1 MGKVRVSLL
10 SNKRAKQI
18 NPMLAWEMLHKFY
31 HMYHNIKSL
40 YKTGI
45 ANRTTSTLSKY
56 MITDRRHNNIWN
68 KVLYINQ
75 LY

>member
-31 HMYHNIKSL
+31 HMYHNINGLGGFGSTNNPTFNL
-40 YKTGI
+40 PLDIKTI
-45 ANRTTSTLSKY
+45 HYTL
-56 MITDRRHNNIWN
+56 
-68 KVLYINQ
+68 
-75 LY
+75 